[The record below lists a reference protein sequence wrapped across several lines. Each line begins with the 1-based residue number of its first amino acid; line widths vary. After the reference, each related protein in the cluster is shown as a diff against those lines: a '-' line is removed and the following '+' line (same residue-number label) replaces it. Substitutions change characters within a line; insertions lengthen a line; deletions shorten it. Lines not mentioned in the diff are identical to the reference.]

1 MSVKTPERLLA
12 DELKT
17 DPAVAAVVGDRIY
30 PVIAPAT
37 AAIPFVVW
45 RRSAVQ
51 REQTLSGPAGMPS
64 VTLQF
69 DMYAETYEAVREL
82 ADRCRL
88 VLDGWGGSLGNWI
101 SVRHVSL
108 IGESDGFVSLA
119 GGDLPPVYSV
129 SQTYTVLWQEIS
141 T

>member
-1 MSVKTPERLLA
+1 MAAKAPERLLA
-12 DELKT
+12 DELKNA
-17 DPAVAAVVGDRIY
+17 PAVAELVAGRVY
-30 PVIAPAT
+30 PVIAPAS
-37 AAIPFVVW
+37 AALPFINW

-51 REQTLSGPAGMPS
+51 REQTLSGPAGIPT

-69 DMYAETYEAVREL
+69 DLYAETYEGVREL
-82 ADRCRL
+82 ADRCRM

-101 SVRHVSL
+101 TVSHVSL
-108 IGESDGFVSLA
+108 VSESDGFVSLA

-129 SQTYTVLWQEIS
+129 SQTYTVLWQE

>member
-1 MSVKTPERLLA
+1 MKTPERLLA
-12 DELKT
+12 DALKSSPPVAEL
-17 DPAVAAVVGDRIY
+17 VGDRVY
-30 PVIAPAT
+30 PVLAPAS
-37 AAIPFVVW
+37 AAIPFVTW

-51 REQTLSGPAGMPS
+51 REMTLSGPAGMPS

-69 DMYAETYEAVREL
+69 DMYAETYEAVRDL

-101 SVRHVSL
+101 SVRNVSL
-108 IGESDGFVSLA
+108 ISESDGFVSLA

-129 SQTYTVLWQEIS
+129 TQTYLILWGPE
-141 T
+141 